1 MLLLKGFS
9 SASDSKESFS
19 AEDPGSV
26 PELGRSSG
34 EGMATHSSI
43 FAWRIP
49 WTEEPGGLQ
58 SIGLQRVNT
67 AEQLSY
73 YGKVVVRVGVCLP
86 RDGGYSEG
94 EKKAQEKIMARLVEF
109 LWRSHQK
116 SLVHLETN
124 SNSGISEF
132 PQGGGS
138 ESRLL
143 N

>member
-19 AEDPGSV
+19 AEDQGSI

-34 EGMATHSSI
+34 QGMATHSSI

-73 YGKVVVRVGVCLP
+73 YGK
-86 RDGGYSEG
+86 S
-94 EKKAQEKIMARLVEF
+94 
-109 LWRSHQK
+109 
-116 SLVHLETN
+116 
-124 SNSGISEF
+124 
-132 PQGGGS
+132 GS
-138 ESRLL
+138 ESRSVSSQGWWVLGGREEGTGENNGEAGGIL
-143 N
+143 MAEPPEISCAS